1 MLQNHDQISLFSG
14 RSLCKDGTMRKDKF
28 SGSGKFLLA
37 AMVGLFVFGGPAIAL
52 NNFVSD
58 NTPENGY
65 LLCANNKTKI
75 VSYPKKLSCPA
86 GSTPLDL
93 GAVTGVEGPEGPMG
107 PQGYTG
113 PQGPAGPAGASGIS
127 NRLTNYYRITNSM
140 DIVAD
145 GASYTTWESLRKVI
159 VSTIKPGDLPIG
171 SLYLLD
177 AKVEGLW
184 ADNVPDGRLFG
195 CNFQSKS
202 DYDSGKTSRQYGRD
216 TTENGSWT
224 GIYLTVSGY
233 FYNLSAASDPVY
245 LICATGGTVKGIVA
259 SIEAQAM
266 DGGSQEMKNS

>member
-1 MLQNHDQISLFSG
+1 
-14 RSLCKDGTMRKDKF
+14 MRRIKWSD
-28 SGSGKFLLA
+28 SGKFFLGGMVALL
-37 AMVGLFVFGGPAIAL
+37 VFGGPAIAL
-52 NNFVSD
+52 NDYVSD

-65 LLCANNKTKI
+65 LLCANKKTKA
-75 VSYPKKLSCPA
+75 VTFPNKLSCPSGTTA
-86 GSTPLDL
+86 LDL

-107 PQGYTG
+107 PQGYSG
-113 PQGPAGPAGASGIS
+113 PQGPAGPAGSS
-127 NRLTNYYRITNSM
+127 TKLTNFYRITNGI

-145 GASYTTWESLRKVI
+145 GSSYTTWDSLRKVI

-171 SLYLLD
+171 TLYLLD

-202 DYDSGKTSRQYGRD
+202 DYDAGKTSRQYGRD

-233 FYNLSAASDPVY
+233 FYNLSASSDPVH
-245 LICATGGTVKGIVA
+245 LVCATGGTVKGIVA